1 MEVEVGIGGGGV
13 TGGEDYAGG
22 CGGGGGL
29 GLGEGISKEGFIELE
44 DDGFWQDWVAWWQA
58 EFLGF

>member
-1 MEVEVGIGGGGV
+1 VEVEVGGGGVGGGV

-22 CGGGGGL
+22 CGGGL

-44 DDGFWQDWVAWWQA
+44 DDGFWQDWVSGW
-58 EFLGF
+58 